1 MTYNVIFNYE
11 SFLFEEFQLLFAG
24 EEKCEPG
31 YKFGP
36 AARPNYIIH
45 YILEGSGTYYVNNET
60 YQLYEGQGFVIFPN
74 KQTTY
79 VADKDYPW
87 HYVWIG
93 FNGKLSES
101 HLTNIGITFQHP
113 VYSVGKRHE
122 IVNIVRQMLDIN
134 QVNDTSQYLFQS
146 NLLAVMAEL
155 HFYAET
161 NIKKDQRSDVN
172 PLVGRTLNYI
182 ESNLDKSFT
191 INEISK
197 NLFVNR
203 SYLSRIFKKEMG
215 TSLKKYIDNFR
226 VTRAREMLSITE
238 FELLE
243 IAKQTGFTSYNS
255 FYKTFKNITKQTPSQ
270 YRHEQRQLKL
280 ITKHEA

>member
-1 MTYNVIFNYE
+1 
-11 SFLFEEFQLLFAG
+11 
-24 EEKCEPG
+24 
-31 YKFGP
+31 
-36 AARPNYIIH
+36 
-45 YILEGSGTYYVNNET
+45 
-60 YQLYEGQGFVIFPN
+60 
-74 KQTTY
+74 
-79 VADKDYPW
+79 
-87 HYVWIG
+87 
-93 FNGKLSES
+93 
-101 HLTNIGITFQHP
+101 
-113 VYSVGKRHE
+113 
-122 IVNIVRQMLDIN
+122 MLDIN